1 VGVRNGTL
9 KEGVALK
16 VLLRELGAELATP
29 LYHHIP
35 SLAAALGIRRPPAR
49 CSVFLLYW
57 YKSTD
62 TDASG
67 GAWRSTPA
75 RQVLSF
81 LALLVQKYRY

>member
-1 VGVRNGTL
+1 MYARQVDVGVRDGTL

-16 VLLRELGAELATP
+16 VLLRELGAELSTP

-57 YKSTD
+57 YSIY
-62 TDASG
+62 
-67 GAWRSTPA
+67 
-75 RQVLSF
+75 
-81 LALLVQKYRY
+81 LLGTRVQKLTQKAL